1 MTQNE
6 YQYLTIRIWHI
17 IDSPRG
23 QPILISKMN
32 YDDKWWQ
39 LPGESMEILGT
50 CRVHV
55 SKITEYYWILLDSSG
70 WRWSPKKLLAISSR
84 RSVGHHAASTG
95 LFWWLVSSL
104 LCGSKM
110 EDIRVAEW
118 FLVRVLCEG
127 STSMVLTLVALYAWV
142 GAKSNC
148 CRLVW
153 RRWYTNLFEIH
164 KRPPL

>member
-1 MTQNE
+1 MNINIWRFASDTSSIVQGDNQSW
-6 YQYLTIRIWHI
+6 YPRWIMMISDDNYLGNPWKSWEHVV
-17 IDSPRG
+17 
-23 QPILISKMN
+23 
-32 YDDKWWQ
+32 
-39 LPGESMEILGT
+39 SMCPKLLN
-50 CRVHV
+50 
-55 SKITEYYWILLDSSG
+55 ITGYYWTPQVDDDL
-70 WRWSPKKLLAISSR
+70 RKKLLAISSR